1 MQEVDMAAKEVM
13 KTATKRAIVLA
24 ARVMATATER
34 AKAMDEEGSGNGGKS
49 GGNGNKEGNGKGTKS
64 NGYGNEEGNGG
75 GGKIDGNSNKEGNGK
90 GGQWRG
96 WEEFWRRR
104 LWWRARK
111 RKMVR
116 VAMGNGYGKEGGRC
130 LMAATMGTAQRTHP
144 LALQLERGG

>member
-1 MQEVDMAAKEVM
+1 MTAKGVM
-13 KTATKRAIVLA
+13 KTATKRVMALA
-24 ARVMATATER
+24 ARAMATVMER
-34 AKAMDEEGSGNGGKS
+34 AKVTDGEGNGDSGKS
-49 GGNGNKEGNGKGTKS
+49 GGDGDKEGNGKGTKS

-116 VAMGNGYGKEGGRC
+116 VAMGNGYGKEGGRR
-130 LMAATMGTAQRTHP
+130 LMAATMGTAQRTRL